1 MRTHSRVEIP
11 DRGNH
16 RIRAFQGVFRLE
28 QGTVPAINLY
38 DIVGEGGVTAGDVR
52 RMLDAITAP
61 TIRLRVDSPGGD
73 VFDGLAIF
81 NDLVSHPA
89 RVEVEIVGLA
99 ASAASVIAMAGDSIE
114 IAPAAFLMIHR
125 AWSLS
130 LGNAADLRHTAGV
143 LDQVDATLA
152 QIYTDATGQPQK
164 KIITMMDAET
174 WMDGQAA
181 VDAGFADA
189 LIDIETPARAFALDA
204 YARVPAQIKRRNE
217 RALHEAGLS
226 RSQARRGVPEPEP
239 TREHD
244 DDLVGALEA
253 LAERLGA

>member
-1 MRTHSRVEIP
+1 M
-11 DRGNH
+11 
-16 RIRAFQGVFRLE
+16 LE
-28 QGTVPAINLY
+28 QLPYDLAYFVDLITLY
-38 DIVGEGGVTAGDVR
+38 T
-52 RMLDAITAP
+52 LCK
-61 TIRLRVDSPGGD
+61 LFVDMAK
-73 VFDGLAIF
+73 LAK
-81 NDLVSHPA
+81 L
-89 RVEVEIVGLA
+89 
-99 ASAASVIAMAGDSIE
+99 
-114 IAPAAFLMIHR
+114 
-125 AWSLS
+125 
-130 LGNAADLRHTAGV
+130 
-143 LDQVDATLA
+143 
-152 QIYTDATGQPQK
+152 
-164 KIITMMDAET
+164 MDAET